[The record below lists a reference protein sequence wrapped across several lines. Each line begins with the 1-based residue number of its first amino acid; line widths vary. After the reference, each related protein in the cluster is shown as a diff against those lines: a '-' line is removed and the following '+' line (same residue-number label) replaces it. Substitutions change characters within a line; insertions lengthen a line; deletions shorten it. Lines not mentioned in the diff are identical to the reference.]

1 MIAQFHTMP
10 KRELRLGKIS
20 FQIGDYIEVLAQG
33 RKYRM
38 QITEID
44 DYNNLL
50 GEDQN
55 GNPIYIKISKISV
68 IRKISE
74 LEFFGGESKNGTQ

>member
-1 MIAQFHTMP
+1 MSKTQL
-10 KRELRLGKIS
+10 KLGKIS
-20 FQIGDYIEVLAQG
+20 FSVGDMVEVLAQG

-38 QITEID
+38 KITEID
-44 DYNNLL
+44 DYNNLI
-50 GEDQN
+50 GEDSN

-74 LEFFGGESKNGTQ
+74 LEFYGGDNHVKPQ